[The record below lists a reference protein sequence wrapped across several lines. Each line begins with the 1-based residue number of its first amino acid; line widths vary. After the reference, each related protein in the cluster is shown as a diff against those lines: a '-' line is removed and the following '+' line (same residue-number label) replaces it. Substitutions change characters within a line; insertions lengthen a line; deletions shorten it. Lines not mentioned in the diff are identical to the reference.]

1 MKKLQLKELIKE
13 EIKNILESSE
23 EPMNTGEFNEKLKD
37 FYLELRSN
45 KIGISTLELQNIL
58 DLIELLVLKARESS
72 LTQAQED
79 RIKLILDPNNKLS
92 TEETPPG
99 ETPKP

>member
-79 RIKLILDPNNKLS
+79 RIKLILDPNNRLS
-92 TEETPPG
+92 TEETPT
-99 ETPKP
+99 EEPKP